1 MMIDAM
7 SNIHY
12 ALALTSNLFLG
23 HENEET
29 TLGEARLFDRPFF
42 VRRGEWKAVL
52 WDSKA
57 EKAVLLDDELI
68 QPTAED
74 EDANFDEGESDDHD
88 GQPDE
93 MQEWH
98 DFDPDC

>member
-1 MMIDAM
+1 MIDAM

-12 ALALTSNLFLG
+12 ALALTPNLFLG

-29 TLGEARLFDRPFF
+29 TLGECRLFDRPFF

-57 EKAVLLDDELI
+57 EKAVLLDDELV

-74 EDANFDEGESDDHD
+74 EEADFDDGESDDHD

>member
-1 MMIDAM
+1 MDAM
-7 SNIHY
+7 SNIYY

-29 TLGEARLFDRPFF
+29 TLGECKLFERTFF

-57 EKAVLLDDELI
+57 EKAVLLDDELV
-68 QPTAED
+68 QPTAES
-74 EDANFDEGESDDHD
+74 EDTDFDTGEEYD

>member
-1 MMIDAM
+1 MRDAM
-7 SNIHY
+7 SNIY
-12 ALALTSNLFLG
+12 FALTLTPNLFLG

-29 TLGEARLFDRPFF
+29 TLGEARLFERPFF

-57 EKAVLLDDELI
+57 EKAVLLDDEVP

-74 EDANFDEGESDDHD
+74 EDANYDEGEGEEWD

>member
-1 MMIDAM
+1 MRDAM
-7 SNIHY
+7 SDIYY
-12 ALALTSNLFLG
+12 ALTLTPNLFLG

-42 VRRGEWKAVL
+42 VRRGEWKAVM

-57 EKAVLLDDELI
+57 EKAVLLDDEVP
-68 QPTAED
+68 QPSADADNGDWSEGEAED
-74 EDANFDEGESDDHD
+74 FD